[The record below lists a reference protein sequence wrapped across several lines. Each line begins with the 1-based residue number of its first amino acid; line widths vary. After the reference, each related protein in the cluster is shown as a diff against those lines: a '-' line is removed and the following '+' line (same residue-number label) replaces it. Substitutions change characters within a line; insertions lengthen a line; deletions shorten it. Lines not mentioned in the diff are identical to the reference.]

1 MEKKVGEQLRIL
13 RESKNLS
20 LKTISQKT
28 KIGLSLLQYLEADEY
43 DKLPNRIYVCG
54 FIKNYASI
62 LNVDEN
68 PLIEAFESNFKTPEP
83 AENLKFAPVPG
94 EAKKNPIPT
103 IITTS
108 IVSGMLCFGGIFFIY
123 KNSQKK
129 LHQLKK
135 PNPAQSISSRTPL
148 KKEEPKP
155 VIVETPVETKSPEPV
170 KTQSDT
176 LYAFKKDDKTLIENY
191 LPKNIQDSMVEGKQN
206 LFLNAYRADTWI
218 TYKIDNEP
226 IRKFTLEK
234 DKTLLLRGDEIRL
247 FIGNVN
253 STIIFLNN
261 RPLDINSK
269 SGVKSLIF
277 PEKNKDKYKLPLFVF
292 KEDGTVT
299 TSEENTQ
306 PN

>member
-13 RESKNLS
+13 RESKNIS
-20 LKTISQKT
+20 LKAISQKT

-54 FIKNYASI
+54 FIKNYTAI
-62 LNVDEN
+62 LNVDEK
-68 PLIEAFESNFKTPEP
+68 PFIEAFESNFQT
-83 AENLKFAPVPG
+83 AQTVENIKYAPVPG
-94 EAKKNPIPT
+94 EAKKNPVPT

-108 IVSGMLCFGGIFFIY
+108 IVSGLLCFGGILFIY
-123 KNSQKK
+123 KNSQNK
-129 LHQLKK
+129 LQELKK
-135 PNPAQSISSRTPL
+135 PTPMKTVSSHTPL

-155 VIVETPVETKSPEPV
+155 LEVAPAPEP
-170 KTQSDT
+170 KSNKISEG
-176 LYAFKKDDKTLIENY
+176 LYTFKKDDKALVEAY

-206 LFLNAYRADTWI
+206 VFLNAYKDDTWI

-226 IRKFTLEK
+226 VRKFTLEK

-247 FIGNVN
+247 FIGNLN
-253 STIIFLNN
+253 STLIFLNN
-261 RPLDINSK
+261 HALEINSK

-277 PEKNKDKYKLPLFVF
+277 PEKSKDKYKIPFFVF

-299 TSEENTQ
+299 TSEEVTESN
-306 PN
+306 